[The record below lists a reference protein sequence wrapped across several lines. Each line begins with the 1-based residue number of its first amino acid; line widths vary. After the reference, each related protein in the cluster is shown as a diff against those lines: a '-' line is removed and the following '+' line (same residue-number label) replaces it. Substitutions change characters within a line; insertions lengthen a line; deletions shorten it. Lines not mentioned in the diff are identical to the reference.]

1 MSLKPQPDRKPSES
15 PPPPTWGE
23 LADAGEQVGVIRFEC
38 AAGDYSF
45 PYHVLSRWALHAG
58 PPESLIIQ
66 AGKDTVT
73 VHGRQLS
80 AVRDALE
87 AGRLR
92 VLRATSPRYPPV
104 RSGPEI
110 SALIIESAD

>member
-1 MSLKPQPDRKPSES
+1 MSLKPQPDRKPPEL
-15 PPPPTWGE
+15 PPAPAWGE
-23 LADAGEQVGVIRFEC
+23 LADAGEAVGVIRIEC
-38 AAGDYSF
+38 TAGDYSF

-58 PPESLIIQ
+58 PPESLVIQ

-87 AGRLR
+87 TGRLR
-92 VLRATSPRYPPV
+92 VLRATSQRYSPV

-110 SALIIESAD
+110 SALIIETAD